1 MNKFYAIA
9 LFAAACTLPAAATPN
24 RFAKKLSAKKTA
36 TAATLVEQSSAA
48 DKIFKPT
55 KSSDYIYEE
64 GEWILMGETTFGYDS
79 RGNITTKTVNED
91 GYITETTFT
100 YNDDNMETSH
110 VVTEGEE
117 DGPMEKS
124 SKRTYVYDP
133 VVKNFYIE
141 RMGYDWNGLSWDANF
156 YCEKNTITRNSDGY
170 ITEIMKEL
178 PMAGTM
184 TPAYKSCWSYDATT
198 GQANEFA
205 YYEMRD
211 PSLIN
216 WTLYNNT
223 SYKEIEWDRTNG
235 QMTSGIEELTEGEN
249 RIKSA
254 AVYYDGILDGYMFV
268 SYSGEND
275 YTIKSTFND
284 PTVVGEEIIRE
295 TTDEN
300 GSYKIT
306 DNFYVDEDG
315 NPSQEV
321 TITVIES
328 VTIDSHGNVTE
339 ARMDAYIFGELDSY
353 DINRNENTYD
363 EDGNIIEVI
372 SYILDPEEEDM
383 MPEMRSVYSGYI
395 DVAETSGIA
404 DIATDNKNALIEVY
418 NINGV
423 RVSDNIEG
431 LDSGFYIVRQGN
443 KASKISVK

>member
-1 MNKFYAIA
+1 
-9 LFAAACTLPAAATPN
+9 
-24 RFAKKLSAKKTA
+24 
-36 TAATLVEQSSAA
+36 
-48 DKIFKPT
+48 
-55 KSSDYIYEE
+55 
-64 GEWILMGETTFGYDS
+64 
-79 RGNITTKTVNED
+79 
-91 GYITETTFT
+91 
-100 YNDDNMETSH
+100 
-110 VVTEGEE
+110 
-117 DGPMEKS
+117 
-124 SKRTYVYDP
+124 
-133 VVKNFYIE
+133 
-141 RMGYDWNGLSWDANF
+141 
-156 YCEKNTITRNSDGY
+156 
-170 ITEIMKEL
+170 MKEL

-353 DINRNENTYD
+353 DINRNEYTYD